1 MVNQFPAAGSNIKL
15 NFAFPH
21 PDHSRAK
28 EKRLK
33 KDAGRTRWSQYFR
46 SMKGGSSPSKLLDKD
61 DMKVDL
67 DSFSHHGECRPGNVR
82 KIISKAPFR
91 ADLSNDSY
99 STVNMGLDDG
109 ASPHS
114 GRGSYI
120 HSSAS
125 PPYLSSH
132 SPNPVGQGHYSYADN
147 IVYTPLGEFAPRIHQ
162 LDDLLTRHP
171 FVDNPVSSMLH
182 LQGSTVSDLSN
193 DSSPAHGYPDFP
205 PSPDSWLGNENN
217 SAATSTPNN
226 NSTNNQSSSHY

>member
-1 MVNQFPAAGSNIKL
+1 M
-15 NFAFPH
+15 
-21 PDHSRAK
+21 
-28 EKRLK
+28 
-33 KDAGRTRWSQYFR
+33 T
-46 SMKGGSSPSKLLDKD
+46 
-61 DMKVDL
+61 
-67 DSFSHHGECRPGNVR
+67 
-82 KIISKAPFR
+82 
-91 ADLSNDSY
+91 DLSNDSY

-125 PPYLSSH
+125 PPPYLSSH

-147 IVYTPLGEFAPRIHQ
+147 IVYTPLGELKMKYELEARQFVNK
-162 LDDLLTRHP
+162 D
-171 FVDNPVSSMLH
+171 FVDNPVSSGGLLH

-205 PSPDSWLGNENN
+205 PSPDSWLGNDNN
-217 SAATSTPNN
+217 AATSTPNN